1 MHFRTI
7 ALRATRPLVVGFAL
21 FAAACATDSGP
32 SGPSNDDAS
41 FARGGL
47 QGPDLRAAS
56 AAKERHASR
65 LMRQEGIEGVGVSLT
80 DDGKPAVVIFTRHGA
95 VGRIPAALDG
105 IPVKVEITGRIEA
118 ILPRAKPPGT
128 GGGNGGGGSN
138 PTSKARPVPV
148 GFSIGNVGEC
158 SAGTYGARVV
168 SGTTRYILSNNHVLA
183 LQNHAS
189 IGSTIL
195 QPGRYD
201 TNCATNLGDAIATL
215 SDYEPIQFGG
225 ANNTVDVAI
234 ARITNVNDVS
244 NATSSAGY
252 GVPNMVTVAASV
264 NQAVQKCGRTTGCT
278 KGTVSA
284 VNATINVSYSDGV
297 ARFVNQIVITGKR
310 GAFSKSGDSGSLI
323 VTDNAA
329 ANPVALL
336 FAGGQTT
343 TIGNPINAALSA
355 MGVTIDGK

>member
-1 MHFRTI
+1 MHVRTI
-7 ALRATRPLVVGFAL
+7 ALRASRPLVVGFAI
-21 FAAACATDSGP
+21 FAAACATDAGP
-32 SGPSNDDAS
+32 AGPSNDDAS
-41 FARGGL
+41 FARGGQ

-56 AAKERHASR
+56 AAKERHAGQ
-65 LMRQEGIEGVGVSLT
+65 LMRQEGIEGLGVTLA

-95 VGRIPAALDG
+95 VGRIPADLDG
-105 IPVKVEITGRIEA
+105 IPVKVEITGKFEA
-118 ILPRAKPPGT
+118 ILPRAKPPGA
-128 GGGNGGGGSN
+128 GGGGGSN
-138 PTSKARPVPV
+138 PTSRVRPVPV
-148 GFSIGNVGEC
+148 GFSIGNQGEC
-158 SAGTYGARVV
+158 SAGTYGARVM
-168 SGTTRYILSNNHVLA
+168 SGTTKYILSNNHVLA
-183 LQNHAS
+183 LQNHAA

-215 SDYEPIQFGG
+215 SDYEPIRFGG

-234 ARITNVNDVS
+234 AQITNVNDVS
-244 NATSSAGY
+244 NATSGAGY
-252 GVPNMVTVAASV
+252 GVPNKVTAAASV

-343 TIGNPINAALSA
+343 TIGNPIDAALSA

>member
-7 ALRATRPLVVGFAL
+7 ALRATRPLVVGFAI

-41 FARGGL
+41 FARAGQ

-65 LMRQEGIEGVGVSLT
+65 LMRQDGIEGVGVSLT
-80 DDGKPAVVIFTRHGA
+80 DDGKPAVVVFTLHGA
-95 VGRIPAALDG
+95 VGRIPADLDG
-105 IPVKVEITGRIEA
+105 IPVKVEVSGKFEA
-118 ILPRAKPPGT
+118 ILPRAKPPGA
-128 GGGNGGGGSN
+128 GGGGGSN
-138 PTSKARPVPV
+138 PTSRVRPVPV

-158 SAGTYGARVV
+158 SAGTYGARVI

-183 LQNHAS
+183 LQNHAAPN
-189 IGSTIL
+189 STIL

-201 TNCATNLGDAIATL
+201 TNCAIDLGDAIATL
-215 SDYEPIQFGG
+215 SDFEPIVFGG

-234 ARITNVNDVS
+234 ARINNVNDVS
-244 NATSSAGY
+244 NATSSDGY
-252 GVPNMVTVAASV
+252 GIPNKVTVPAAL
-264 NQAVQKCGRTTGCT
+264 NQAVQKCGRTTKCT

-284 VNATINVSYSDGV
+284 INATVNVSYSDGV
-297 ARFVNQIVITGKR
+297 ARFVNQVVITGRR
-310 GAFSKSGDSGSLI
+310 GAFSRSGDSGSLI

-343 TIGNPINAALSA
+343 TIGNPISAALSA